1 MIESFRH
8 TSEANTDEM
17 PGWLLVDGTVVLE
30 TRELVTGYGEVEV
43 IHGVSVS
50 VCSGEM
56 VAVIGPNGA
65 GKSTLLKAIFGLLPA
80 QAGRV
85 LVRGADVTGK
95 PADQIVRDG
104 LSYVPQVENVFPSL
118 TIQENLEM
126 GAFTRRDGVRERMDE
141 VFRLFPDLAVRKSEN
156 TGRLSGGQRQM
167 LALARGLMLDPTVLL
182 LDEPSAGLSPKMVG
196 AIFERINAINEAGT
210 AVLLVEQNAREALS
224 LCQRGYV
231 LVMGRNRLEGDAS
244 SLLNNEEVGRLY
256 LGA

>member
-1 MIESFRH
+1 
-8 TSEANTDEM
+8 
-17 PGWLLVDGTVVLE
+17 
-30 TRELVTGYGEVEV
+30 
-43 IHGVSVS
+43 
-50 VCSGEM
+50 M

-80 QAGRV
+80 HSGGV
-85 LVRGADVTGK
+85 LLNGADVTGMS
-95 PADQIVRDG
+95 PHEVVQNG

-126 GAFTRRDGVRERMDE
+126 GAFVRRNGVRERMDE
-141 VFRLFPDLAVRKSEN
+141 VFRLFPDLAARKGEN
-156 TGRLSGGQRQM
+156 TGKLSGGQRQM

-196 AIFERINAINEAGT
+196 AIFERINRINEAGT

-224 LCQRGYV
+224 LCRRGYV
-231 LVMGRNRLEGDAS
+231 LVMGRNRLEGEAS